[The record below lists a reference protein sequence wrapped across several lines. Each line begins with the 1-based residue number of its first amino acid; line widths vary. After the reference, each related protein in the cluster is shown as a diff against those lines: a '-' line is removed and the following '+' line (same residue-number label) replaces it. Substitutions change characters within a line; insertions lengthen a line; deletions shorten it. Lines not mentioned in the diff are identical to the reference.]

1 MLGAGSLNCRCAL
14 GCPRHPAGGRLHVQP
29 SKPYAPPPLG
39 PPFRA
44 CECFQLGRRGWPE
57 ELLFSVFGV
66 YWGCPCSLLAFIAL
80 LRFLS
85 SPLSPWRGV
94 CGALLPSEK
103 PRSPRAG
110 AGFPGVLTT
119 GYNLGLSGLA
129 VPLGPLEEVF
139 PPGSSSSLG
148 SE

>member
-1 MLGAGSLNCRCAL
+1 MPWGAPGAL
-14 GCPRHPAGGRLHVQP
+14 PWVHGWRLRVQP

-44 CECFQLGRRGWPE
+44 RECFQLGRWGWSE
-57 ELLFSVFGV
+57 ELLFSVCGV
-66 YWGCPCSLLAFIAL
+66 YWGCPCSLLAFTAL
-80 LRFLS
+80 LRFLA

-94 CGALLPSEK
+94 CGALLPCEK
-103 PRSPRAG
+103 PRSPCAG

-119 GYNLGLSGLA
+119 GWNLGLSGLA
-129 VPLGPLEEVF
+129 VPLGPLEEVSPP
-139 PPGSSSSLG
+139 PPGSSSFLG